1 MRSMMTLYMGLGNN
15 TTPDMTN
22 AQAEWQQKGAPISYP
37 TSARKGK
44 EIKRMVVPFYTG
56 KMGY

>member
-1 MRSMMTLYMGLGNN
+1 MMTLYMGLANN
-15 TTPDMTN
+15 TTPDMRN
-22 AQAEWQQKGAPISYP
+22 AQAEMQQKGMPISYP
-37 TSARKGK
+37 TSSSKGK